1 MGGLRC
7 SYRHLQNRRRV
18 AFALFEGF
26 DCAHRGRRVEA
37 ADRRAALG
45 ATCIILYNAW
55 RQIRPAIL
63 ELGDIAPEAG
73 MEARI

>member
-1 MGGLRC
+1 MLIG
-7 SYRHLQNRRRV
+7 
-18 AFALFEGF
+18 A
-26 DCAHRGRRVEA
+26 RGWEA
-37 ADRRAALG
+37 ADRLAALC
-45 ATCIILYNAW
+45 AACIILYNAW